1 MEESAK
7 LYNTRELLK
16 ADVVELATG
25 SLVGT
30 VAETIVNT
38 AAGTVEYV
46 GILPAQWYMPGLL
59 LRAAEIIGFDENIL
73 LIKSRDRLL
82 DYKESRIK
90 KDCAASSDISAL
102 TLIDQEGHVYGK
114 PVGAVFDPTGRI
126 IAFEA
131 EKDLVVHVVELGRIV
146 AVGDR
151 FIVVSLRGAREA
163 GTGEDGGTPKP
174 AEAPKQ
180 RAVPDESERVAAS
193 PRLELEDDS
202 DLQTKYRERQFE
214 YLLGKRSP
222 MTLNGRGGTPLVK
235 MGETLTSKAIS
246 VLIGEGLLDQ
256 VFMALTVDRG
266 SLKAEDDLEE
276 ALS

>member
-1 MEESAK
+1 MEEGVK

-59 LRAAEIIGFDENIL
+59 LRAADIVGFDENIL

-90 KDCAASSDISAL
+90 KECATSSGISAL

-126 IAFEA
+126 TALEA

-151 FIVVSLRGAREA
+151 FIVVSLHGESVA
-163 GTGEDGGTPKP
+163 GTGDDGGKPKP
-174 AEAPKQ
+174 VEAPRKQ
-180 RAVPDESERVAAS
+180 PAPGEGERVAAT

-202 DLQTKYRERQFE
+202 DLQTKYRERQIE

-222 MTLNGRGGTPLVK
+222 MALNARNGTPLVK
-235 MGETLTSKAIS
+235 VGETLTSKS
-246 VLIGEGLLDQ
+246 VSLLIDEGLLDQ
-256 VFMALTVDRG
+256 VFMALTVGRG
-266 SLKAEDDLEE
+266 SLKAEDDMEE